1 MSPTSKMA
9 TRSFYFLSFIAL
21 TVQIEPELK
30 QRHSDSLCKI
40 GSSHQVR
47 HQTSGCYSW
56 LPGHQCSCL
65 LKFAIADRTQ
75 WNRLWSRPLSSF
87 GNFVLRI
94 SVFCS
99 LWKVGIYNWCM
110 WPGQVI
116 DRQLTHFLFP
126 VKIFMLCGFWCGQL
140 KFIKD
145 QCTVSFSFSTLTSC
159 SSLPH
164 RHSWDFQSP
173 VPNPW
178 ERILP

>member
-9 TRSFYFLSFIAL
+9 TRSCYFLSFIAL

-40 GSSHQVR
+40 GLSHQVR

-99 LWKVGIYNWCM
+99 LWKVGITGACDLVKLLTGNWHVSCFQWKFSCFVVSGVDNIIKIYKRSM
-110 WPGQVI
+110 HC
-116 DRQLTHFLFP
+116 LFFFLHLDL
-126 VKIFMLCGFWCGQL
+126 ML
-140 KFIKD
+140 
-145 QCTVSFSFSTLTSC
+145 
-159 SSLPH
+159 
-164 RHSWDFQSP
+164 
-173 VPNPW
+173 
-178 ERILP
+178 